1 MRSVMRNDQGGTEH
15 DGKYTVQILVR
26 AVHVLDALAS
36 RVSGWR
42 LDELCDTLEI
52 NKASLVR
59 ILRTLE
65 DERLVRRDGDVYT
78 LGPHV
83 LDLSHGYLVG
93 LELTDVA
100 RPLME
105 RLAQSTGQT
114 VSLAVRDGL
123 EIVYVAIE
131 RAQQDIGIQGQI
143 GARHPANATALGK
156 VLLADLAPDDLRML
170 LEGQELV
177 RLTHRTITAPDALVR
192 HLVGV
197 RRDGYA
203 LDDEERGIGIRC
215 IAAPVRQADGRVIGG
230 VSVAGPIFHMTED
243 VLPTYR
249 RHLLEATAAISARF
263 GCTPATLPA

>member
-1 MRSVMRNDQGGTEH
+1 MRSEMRSGQDGTDH

-36 RVSGWR
+36 RLSGWS
-42 LDELCDTLEI
+42 LDELGDTLGI

-65 DERLVRRDGDVYT
+65 DERLVRRDRDTYT
-78 LGPHV
+78 LGPRV
-83 LDLSHGYLVG
+83 LDLSHGYLRG

-100 RPLME
+100 RPFME
-105 RLAQSTGQT
+105 RLAERTGQT
-114 VSLAVRDGL
+114 VSLAIRDGL

-131 RAQQDIGIQGQI
+131 RAQQDIGIQGEI

-156 VLLADLAPDDLRML
+156 VLLADLAPDALKSEL
-170 LEGQELV
+170 AGQELV
-177 RLTHRTITAPDALVR
+177 RLTHRTISAPDALVR
-192 HLVGV
+192 HLEGV

-203 LDDEERGIGIRC
+203 IDDEERGIGIRC
-215 IAAPVRQADGRVIGG
+215 VAAPVRRADGRVIAG

-243 VLPTYR
+243 VMPTHR
-249 RHLLEATAAISARF
+249 RALLDATAAISARF
-263 GCTPATLPA
+263 GYTPEALPV